1 VNLIATALSLVP
13 FYLLGAFPTGYLVAR
28 LHGVDITAV
37 GSGNV
42 GATNISRTLGKK
54 AGIIT
59 LIVDVC
65 KGALAV
71 WIAYLLSDIGWFQ
84 SACGVA
90 AVCGHCFSVPRYL
103 KGGKGVATALGVLL
117 AFTPSSAVVAIVVF
131 AALFATRKI
140 VSLASVGAALAVPAA
155 SLIVNAPDY
164 VVIGQVCMASVLI
177 YRHKENIQRLIEGRE
192 PRFTP
197 AGK

>member
-1 VNLIATALSLVP
+1 VNLIATVVSLIP
-13 FYLLGAFPTGYLVAR
+13 LYLLGAFPTGYLVAR

-59 LIVDVC
+59 LVIDVI

-71 WIAYLLSDIGWFQ
+71 WIGCILSDVGWFQ
-84 SACGVA
+84 AACGVA
-90 AVCGHCFSVPRYL
+90 AVCGHCFSVPPYL
-103 KGGKGVATALGVLL
+103 KGGKGVATALGVLVAL
-117 AFTPSSAVVAIVVF
+117 TPSSALVAITVF
-131 AALFATRKI
+131 AGLFATRRI

-155 SLIVNAPDY
+155 SLIVNAPDHI
-164 VVIGQVCMASVLI
+164 VIGQVCMASVLI

-192 PRFTP
+192 PRFTS